1 LTNCMKYYILYK
13 IQGLRKVKPE
23 QSCIN
28 SSKNLAC
35 DKLLIYRQI
44 SVQVIKKNERSD
56 FYEKDKSCTEGSR
69 NLTLQ

>member
-1 LTNCMKYYILYK
+1 MTSCMKYYILYK

-23 QSCIN
+23 QYCIN
-28 SSKNLAC
+28 GSKNLTW

-44 SVQVIKKNERSD
+44 PAQVIKMNERSD
-56 FYEKDKSCTEGSR
+56 FYEKDKSCMEGSR

>member
-1 LTNCMKYYILYK
+1 MTSCMKYYILYK
-13 IQGLRKVKPE
+13 IQGLRKVKLE

-28 SSKNLAC
+28 GSKNLTC
-35 DKLLIYRQI
+35 DKLLTYSQI

-56 FYEKDKSCTEGSR
+56 FYEKDKSCMEGSR